1 MFTVDATI
9 DAVQKSKKQFVSM
22 FVNNENMAKALNEFI
37 DAQTEYTKD
46 AVKAGTDTAT
56 VLGQEMV
63 RSFGEFTKVDLY
75 KMSDAAIN
83 SVKYMADMQKSWL
96 NSFKA

>member
-1 MFTVDATI
+1 MFTIDATI
-9 DAVQKSKKQFVSM
+9 DAVQNGKKQFVNL
-22 FVNNENMAKALNEFI
+22 FVNNDNMSKALNNFI

-63 RSFGEFTKVDLY
+63 KSFGQFTKIDLY
-75 KMSDAAIN
+75 KMSETAIN
-83 SVKYMADMQKSWL
+83 GVKTMTDMQKAWL
-96 NSFKA
+96 NSFKI

>member
-9 DAVQKSKKQFVSM
+9 DAIQNSKKQFVTM
-22 FVNNENMAKALNEFI
+22 FVNNENMSKALHNFI

-46 AVKAGTDTAT
+46 AFKASTDTAT
-56 VLGQEMV
+56 VMSQEMV
-63 RSFGEFTKVDLY
+63 KSFGQITKVDLY
-75 KMSDAAIN
+75 KMSESAIN
-83 SVKYMADMQKSWL
+83 AVKTTADWQKTWL